1 MYNITKYSY
10 AKAKELKVTI
20 KPSSN
25 PKKKI
30 DVFKDD
36 KKIASIGSLGAM
48 DYHQYRIEKG
58 INYAMIR
65 RELYIKRHKKDIDNK
80 KGNGYWSYELLWN

>member
-1 MYNITKYSY
+1 MYQITKYSY
-10 AKAKELKVTI
+10 AKAKELGVTI

-36 KKIASIGSLGAM
+36 KKIASIGAIGYS
-48 DYHQYRIEKG
+48 DYHQYRKEKG
-58 INYAMIR
+58 MDYAMKR
-65 RELYIKRHKKDIDNK
+65 RELYIKRHKKDINF
-80 KGNGYWSYELLWN
+80 Y

>member
-1 MYNITKYSY
+1 
-10 AKAKELKVTI
+10 
-20 KPSSN
+20 
-25 PKKKI
+25 
-30 DVFKDD
+30 
-36 KKIASIGSLGAM
+36 M